1 MINRSIAEVG
11 GATAAA
17 GDKAAIR
24 MLHDRVLV
32 AVDLEQGERRSSGGI
47 LIPATAAMGAR
58 RLAWCRVVAVGPHV
72 RSIEV
77 DDRVLFDPEEKAE
90 VEVAGELYVVL
101 RERDVHAVAAE
112 RLGES
117 HTGLYL

>member
-11 GATAAA
+11 GATGAA

>member
-1 MINRSIAEVG
+1 VTQRSIAEVG
-11 GATAAA
+11 GATGAT

-32 AVDLEQGERRSSGGI
+32 AVDIEQGERRSSGGI